1 MKFLIDA
8 QLPPGLCRWLE
19 ARGHSA
25 EHVVDLG
32 LGAATDSD
40 LAHRAEADSAVLITK
55 DEDFLV
61 LRQPARFQLLWL
73 RCGNVTNRALSV
85 WLAERWDRVEE
96 LLRQGEGLIEL
107 Q

>member
-25 EHVVDLG
+25 DHVVALG
-32 LGAATDSD
+32 LGTATDSD
-40 LAHRAEADSAVLITK
+40 LALRAERDSAVLVSK

-61 LRQPARFQLLWL
+61 LRHPARFQFLWL
-73 RCGNVTNRALSV
+73 RCGNVTNPALAV
-85 WLAERWDRVEE
+85 WLAERWDQVEE
-96 LLRQGEGLIEL
+96 LLMRGEGLIEL